1 MSRNGIPI
9 WEVIYLYDKIVL
21 IRTKKGEAFLN
32 EIQSIKP
39 GEIVPYNNFEIYLKE
54 LGLPNEGIIA
64 PESERRTMAMIL
76 PQTIQQLSPQS
87 KRNAVYLSKF
97 VASSAIGLHDA
108 ALNYLWNEVVVSLR
122 EKVNVYG
129 LDLFYDAAVGGE
141 LRETYSS
148 VEDLASIKDNTLVD
162 TCRKLELISDIL
174 HEKLKHILYMRNN
187 IGASHPNGE
196 SIRTL
201 ELLGWLE
208 TCVKDVIDDKPSEAA
223 LFVQQLIVN
232 LKNDDLQLDEIR
244 LNQIEESLQRQN
256 SMIPGNLLI
265 TLFGIFTK
273 KNTSPNVRENI
284 LKLAPLV
291 WEASP
296 KEKRYEI
303 GFKIDQFSLNLD
315 DTTLALANSFLD
327 KCNGQSYKS
336 EGTKSRELNALL
348 DRLIDTHNDRD
359 NFHHEVPIAKKI
371 KSYINEETH
380 ILPSIED
387 KLIKIV
393 LICRIGNGRWYCEGV
408 SPGAKP
414 IYDEFIRLFNSNQVN
429 KLVKFL
435 RDPEIK
441 NKLAFGTC
449 ILHTKELL
457 GLINLDLQEGRT
469 KEIIEYILTN
479 IEHSKSKI
487 FLTTE
492 LKELM
497 KYI

>member
-1 MSRNGIPI
+1 M
-9 WEVIYLYDKIVL
+9 
-21 IRTKKGEAFLN
+21 KKQD
-32 EIQSIKP
+32 EIQVITQQ
-39 GEIVPYNNFEIYLKE
+39 EVVPYSNFEGYLKE
-54 LGLPNEGIIA
+54 LGLPYEGIIA
-64 PESERRTMAMIL
+64 PDSERKTMAMIL
-76 PQTIQQLSPQS
+76 PQTIHQLSPQS

-122 EKVNVYG
+122 EKVNIYG
-129 LDLFYDAAVGGE
+129 LDLFYDAAVGGD
-141 LRETYSS
+141 LRETYSTP
-148 VEDLASIKDNTLVD
+148 EHLASIKDNTLID
-162 TCRKLELISDIL
+162 TCRKLELISDVL

-223 LFVQQLIVN
+223 LFVQQLILN
-232 LKNDDLQLDEIR
+232 LKNNDLQLDEIR
-244 LNQIEESLQRQN
+244 LEQIEESLRRQN
-256 SMIPGNLLI
+256 SRISGNLLI

-273 KNTSPNVRENI
+273 PNTSPNVRENI
-284 LKLAPLV
+284 LKLAPIV

-296 KEKRYEI
+296 TANRYDI

-315 DTTLALANSFLD
+315 DTTSALANSFLE
-327 KCNGQSYKS
+327 KCNGHSYKS
-336 EGTKSRELNALL
+336 EGTRSRELNALL
-348 DRLIDTHNDRD
+348 DRLLEAHCVWD
-359 NFHHEVPIAKKI
+359 NFHHEVPVAKQI
-371 KSYINEETH
+371 KNYISEETH

-387 KLIKIV
+387 KLIKNI
-393 LICRIGNGRWYCEGV
+393 LICRIGNGNWYCEGV

-414 IYDEFIRLFNSNQVN
+414 IYDELIRLFNSRQVN
-429 KLVKFL
+429 KLLKFL
-435 RDPEIK
+435 KEPEIR
-441 NKLAFGTC
+441 NVLSLENC
-449 ILHTKELL
+449 ILHTKQLL

-469 KEIIEYILTN
+469 RETIDYILN
-479 IEHSKSKI
+479 HIDHSKSKM
-487 FLTTE
+487 FLTKE

>member
-1 MSRNGIPI
+1 MK
-9 WEVIYLYDKIVL
+9 EQD
-21 IRTKKGEAFLN
+21 
-32 EIQSIKP
+32 EIQLIKQNDLL
-39 GEIVPYNNFEIYLKE
+39 PYTNFEVYLQA
-54 LGLPNEGIIA
+54 LGLPHEGIIA
-64 PESERRTMAMIL
+64 PDNERKTMAMIL

-87 KRNAVYLSKF
+87 KQNAVYLSKF

-122 EKVNVYG
+122 EKVNIYG

-141 LRETYSS
+141 LRETYSEY
-148 VEDLASIKDNTLVD
+148 EDLASIKDNTLID
-162 TCRKLELISDIL
+162 TCRKLELISDVL
-174 HEKLKHILYMRNN
+174 HEKLKHILFMRNN

-232 LKNDDLQLDEIR
+232 LKNDNLQLDEIR
-244 LNQIEESLQRQN
+244 LKQIEESLQRQN
-256 SMIPGNLLI
+256 STIPGNLLI

-273 KNTSPNVRENI
+273 KNTSPNIRENI
-284 LKLAPLV
+284 LKLAPIV

-296 KEKRYEI
+296 IEKRYEI

-327 KCNGQSYKS
+327 KCDGQSYKS
-336 EGTKSRELNALL
+336 EGTRSRELNALL
-348 DRLIDTHNDRD
+348 DRLLDAHNVWD
-359 NFHHEVPIAKKI
+359 NFHHEVPIARQI

-387 KLIKIV
+387 KLIKSV
-393 LICRIGNGRWYCEGV
+393 LICRIGNGKWYCEGV

-414 IYDEFIRLFNSNQVN
+414 IYNEFIRLFNSSQVN
-429 KLVKFL
+429 KLLKLL

-441 NKLAFGTC
+441 NVLSFENC

-469 KEIIEYILTN
+469 RESIEYILTN
-479 IEHSKSKI
+479 IDHSKSKI
-487 FLTTE
+487 FSTTE